1 MKKLFGLLGIVLSLF
16 LSFTLVCSFVG
27 EGMSFTAWNCWFKT
41 KTILSAIKQQD
52 YDCAVKK
59 IAFLNETRE
68 IAEEQWVNQMEQL
81 FMNEIKLKEI
91 SLEHFGEDDGLVRGD
106 VVMKVGDSVSNK
118 EYFVEIMIDQHRS
131 SSNQQSNDQQYAGDD
146 NNCLFCHAFF
156 HEISDLY
163 STSHSG
169 SVVIASLFCISSCRQ
184 HVN

>member
-52 YDCAVKK
+52 YDCAVKQ

-68 IAEEQWVNQMEQL
+68 IAEEQWVYQMEQL
-81 FMNEIKLKEI
+81 FMDEITLKEI

-106 VVMKVGDSVSNK
+106 VIIKVDDS
-118 EYFVEIMIDQHRS
+118 I
-131 SSNQQSNDQQYAGDD
+131 SNQEYYIKTMIIHQD
-146 NNCLFCHAFF
+146 HRMAFGYPK
-156 HEISDLY
+156 ISDD
-163 STSHSG
+163 
-169 SVVIASLFCISSCRQ
+169 SSIRAQ
-184 HVN
+184 EIVEMIHEAMSSYHPG